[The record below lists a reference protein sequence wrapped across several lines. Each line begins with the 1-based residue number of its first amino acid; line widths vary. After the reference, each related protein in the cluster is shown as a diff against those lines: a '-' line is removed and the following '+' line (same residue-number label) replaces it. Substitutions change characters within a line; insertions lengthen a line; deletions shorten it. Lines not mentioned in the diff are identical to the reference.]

1 MKATVFLLL
10 FCVVLFCQAETNTV
24 LVELANTD
32 AHRDA
37 IHDTSFNWIL
47 AGVCCNVFGIAA
59 AAIADSQPPTHRFL
73 GKSPEYIQIYTQ
85 TYKQARRNRRITMA
99 AMGSGGCLIGY
110 LAVMFRLADS
120 APLPSPIP

>member
-1 MKATVFLLL
+1 MKAATFLLL
-10 FCVVLFCQAETNTV
+10 FCVVLFCQVETNTA

-32 AHRDA
+32 ARRDA

-59 AAIADSQPPTHRFL
+59 AAIADSQPPMHRFL

-85 TYKQARRNRRITMA
+85 TYKQVRRKRRIIPFLRDYIALATLIKYENPVSFAIA
-99 AMGSGGCLIGY
+99 A
-110 LAVMFRLADS
+110 
-120 APLPSPIP
+120 